1 MKLAVKLPL
10 AFSISAALLVVG
22 GIFGVWRLN
31 NAVGIYQDKVALQVA
46 ANEKGA
52 VVASHF
58 ATAIQEWKD
67 VLLRGKTPAELE
79 KHWSAHQQQMGEVN
93 AGIAELQKLV
103 ANDATT
109 SAQVGQ
115 LAGEMSSVQR
125 VYQQAYDAY
134 LAAGSD
140 YAAGDAAAKGKDRT
154 AAQELVDL
162 RTELSKQEI
171 TSAEQARVQAQSA
184 TVLSL
189 SVMALVALAAFITG
203 IWLSRQ
209 IIRPLQHA
217 VQVAERVAQGDL
229 ESSIEVRGN
238 DEISALLHALHA
250 MQASL
255 AEVVLHVRGG
265 SEIVAHASAEIA
277 QGNND
282 LSARTEQQASAL
294 QETAS
299 SMELLGQTVGHSAD
313 NARQASQLAASASE
327 VAVRGGAV
335 VSQVVETMRGINE
348 SSRKIADI
356 IGVIDGIAFQTNI
369 LALNAAVEAARAGE
383 QGRGFAVVASEV
395 RALAGRSAE
404 AAKEIKSLIGASVE
418 RVEHGSTLVDQAGS
432 TMNEVVGAIRRVAD
446 MVGEISAAGAE
457 QSSGVNKVGQSVS
470 EIDRATQQN
479 AALVE
484 EMAAAASG
492 LKGQAAELVNAVA
505 VFRISASASSPR
517 LAAPAPRASAS
528 APALRAAPAPR
539 KALTSTSK
547 SSAARPASAPRLS
560 HATAPAAAR
569 APVQRPAATRAPA
582 PAPKP
587 ADDESWETF

>member
-517 LAAPAPRASAS
+517 LAAPAPR
-528 APALRAAPAPR
+528 

-547 SSAARPASAPRLS
+547 SSVVRPASAPRLG